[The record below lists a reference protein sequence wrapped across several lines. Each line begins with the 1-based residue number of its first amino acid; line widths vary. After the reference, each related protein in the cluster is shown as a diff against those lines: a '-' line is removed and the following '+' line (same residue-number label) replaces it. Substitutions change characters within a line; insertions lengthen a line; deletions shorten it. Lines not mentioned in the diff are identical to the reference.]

1 MRTVRIVLG
10 RLFVAGLL
18 GLGLGGAAAGEVP
31 YDEARFDA
39 ALARR
44 DSFVVAVVAEWCTT
58 CNRQEVLV
66 TELLEEPRFKHL
78 TLFVADFDRELKLR
92 RRLRVALQGTFVV
105 YQDGREVGRSTGVTD
120 KAALA
125 ALFAK
130 AL

>member
-1 MRTVRIVLG
+1 MRALNILTR
-10 RLFVAGLL
+10 RLFIVGLL
-18 GLGLGGAAAGEVP
+18 GAWAARAAAGQIT
-31 YDEARFDA
+31 YDETKFDA

-44 DSFVVAVVAEWCTT
+44 DSFVLALVTDWCTT
-58 CNRQEVLV
+58 CNRQEVIV
-66 TELLEEPRFKHL
+66 TELLEEPRFKDL
-78 TLFVADFDRELKLR
+78 TLFVADYDRELKLR

-105 YQDGREVGRSTGVTD
+105 YKDGREVARSTGVTD